1 MLSVSLTLSA
11 VVFTRAVLKGGAPG
25 EVLLT
30 LWMPVVQGPLTI
42 GVLWIASA
50 LYGRKR
56 HCRSTEACR

>member
-1 MLSVSLTLSA
+1 
-11 VVFTRAVLKGGAPG
+11 
-25 EVLLT
+25 VLLT

-56 HCRSTEACR
+56 PLPFDGSLR